1 MPREG
6 EGVVVRQAHLLAV
19 VVAFLVGC
27 AVLLVAGASG
37 VQAEDSK
44 KEQGSSPEATAS
56 EEGRCG
62 GTRTILVKS
71 WTIKGQVLVPYI
83 TNDVP
88 GCPKGG
94 LLTGTNKP
102 DHLTGK
108 DGPDEIRG
116 LGGSDQLEGELGGD
130 FIYGGPGDDELD
142 NLAFKNVHGHYFHG
156 HGHYFRF
163 ESGIKDLSKNVLNGG
178 PGDDT
183 ISGGSAHD
191 RIVGGKGSD
200 AIYGGS
206 GEDVLYGGDGNDEL
220 DGRDVGPKDT
230 QRDKLY
236 CGAGR
241 DKYFA
246 DKNDYVDSSCEVAPG
261 PPGHQSG
268 CDYVPCASDFT
279 ASASASTGPVPL
291 GGTGGPAI
299 LLPAAALLVGS
310 GILTYAILRRR

>member
-1 MPREG
+1 MI
-6 EGVVVRQAHLLAV
+6 RQRHLIAL
-19 VVAFLVGC
+19 VVAFLIGC
-27 AVLLVAGASG
+27 SVLLMAGASG

-44 KEQGSSPEATAS
+44 KKEQASSPETTAS

-71 WTIKGQVLVPYI
+71 WTNKGQALVPYI

-94 LLTGTNKP
+94 LLTGTNKA
-102 DHLTGK
+102 DHLAGK

-116 LGGSDQLEGELGGD
+116 LGGSDELEGVLGGD
-130 FIYGGPGDDELD
+130 VIYGGPGDDELD
-142 NLAFKNVHGHYFHG
+142 NLGFKNVHGHYFHG

-163 ESGIKDLSKNVLNGG
+163 ESGIKDLSKNVLYGG

-183 ISGGSAHD
+183 ISGGSAYD
-191 RIVGGKGSD
+191 RLVGGKGSD
-200 AIYGGS
+200 VIYGGS
-206 GEDVLYGGDGNDEL
+206 GEDVLYGGDGDDEL
-220 DGRDVGPKDT
+220 DSGRDDG

-241 DKYFA
+241 DEYRA

-268 CDYVPCASDFT
+268 CDYGPCVSDFT
-279 ASASASTGPVPL
+279 ASASTSSVPQIL
-291 GGTGGPAI
+291 ADGGGPSI
-299 LLPAAALLVGS
+299 LLPAASLLLGS
-310 GILTYAILRRR
+310 GILTYAILRRG

>member
-1 MPREG
+1 VACFGAQVARDTCNEW
-6 EGVVVRQAHLLAV
+6 EGVVVRQGHLIAV
-19 VVAFLVGC
+19 VRAFLIGC
-27 AVLLVAGASG
+27 AVLLLAVGCAGVGSEARH
-37 VQAEDSK
+37 
-44 KEQGSSPEATAS
+44 KEQTHSPQATAS
-56 EEGRCG
+56 EEARCQ

-71 WTIKGQVLVPYI
+71 WTKKGQVLVPYI

-102 DHLTGK
+102 DHLAGK

-116 LGGSDQLEGELGGD
+116 LGGSDQLEGVLGGD
-130 FIYGGPGDDELD
+130 YIYGGPGDDELN

-163 ESGIKDLSKNVLNGG
+163 ESGIKDLSKNVLYGG

-191 RIVGGKGSD
+191 RLVGGKGSD

-220 DGRDVGPKDT
+220 DGRDVDSGAKVT

-236 CGAGR
+236 CGEGK
-241 DKYFA
+241 DKYVA
-246 DKNDYVDSSCEVAPG
+246 NKLDNVSSSCEVKAPR
-261 PPGHQSG
+261 SN
-268 CDYVPCASDFT
+268 
-279 ASASASTGPVPL
+279 L
-291 GGTGGPAI
+291 
-299 LLPAAALLVGS
+299 
-310 GILTYAILRRR
+310 